1 MLQGTSLLAFRTQFI
16 VAGPGLLPWNY
27 DQQFLAGMSD
37 YLGAA
42 SEVGNLT
49 VRNWAEVNVG
59 NFPVRPWLYYL
70 FAYHADQQIPAC
82 LLAKTGSG
90 LFTLCMLAA

>member
-1 MLQGTSLLAFRTQFI
+1 MCPAAPQGTSLLAFRTQFI

-37 YLGAA
+37 YLGPA

-59 NFPVRPWLYYL
+59 NFPVRPR
-70 FAYHADQQIPAC
+70 
-82 LLAKTGSG
+82 LLLDHFGWI
-90 LFTLCMLAA
+90 LCSAHMP